1 MDKNQLL
8 QILASRPPAER
19 IQICVQLNIPPAL
32 LHQLEQEAVAKG
44 LPLVGGFASEG
55 AGGSGAA
62 DSSAELSIS
71 LEKVRGWRRACPTWP
86 GSPPTSGC
94 AQMTSLLSLSSPLP
108 HCALFLPPTLNV
120 QLWEIT
126 CAKIWG
132 YGGLAVFFLALPF
145 GLHLMKE
152 RRGLSWAGLLA
163 QAARLP
169 FSD

>member
-71 LEKVRGWRRACPTWP
+71 LEKVRGWRRACSTWP
-86 GSPPTSGC
+86 GSPPTSG
-94 AQMTSLLSLSSPLP
+94 
-108 HCALFLPPTLNV
+108 
-120 QLWEIT
+120 
-126 CAKIWG
+126 
-132 YGGLAVFFLALPF
+132 
-145 GLHLMKE
+145 
-152 RRGLSWAGLLA
+152 
-163 QAARLP
+163 
-169 FSD
+169 